1 VLTVKTEPKVDFR
14 LRITIRLLDTATGHD
29 EAFHPVA
36 TSDHTTKETGIG
48 TEITT
53 TPDLAIR
60 AIAGTTRIRDVTTIE
75 SREDNTMT

>member
-1 VLTVKTEPKVDFR
+1 MTVKTETKVDFP

-36 TSDHTTKETGIG
+36 TSDRTTKETGIG
-48 TEITT
+48 ITT
-53 TPDLAIR
+53 TPGLAIK
-60 AIAGTTRIRDVTTIE
+60 AIAGTTRMRDVTTIA